1 MGEKRSTEQLLRE
14 YLRSGEQ
21 ICWHGT
27 TKPFPLL
34 ERDARVHILTKWI
47 GTTAVSAVILGL
59 YISNNSDWKWNVV
72 GVAALIAA
80 LLVLSPFMERRNI
93 LGQEY
98 WITDQRVIFMSRDRT
113 FYFMELSEIDDFRL
127 VKDGT
132 QEGSLVLGS
141 CIFEDIGRQ
150 LRWRGCHPKTDVQS
164 DGPSDRAQGL
174 VFFSVGGSRE
184 ATDCLR
190 QQMERAA

>member
-72 GVAALIAA
+72 GVVALIAA
-80 LLVLSPFMERRNI
+80 LLCCS
-93 LGQEY
+93 
-98 WITDQRVIFMSRDRT
+98 
-113 FYFMELSEIDDFRL
+113 
-127 VKDGT
+127 
-132 QEGSLVLGS
+132 
-141 CIFEDIGRQ
+141 
-150 LRWRGCHPKTDVQS
+150 
-164 DGPSDRAQGL
+164 AQ
-174 VFFSVGGSRE
+174 
-184 ATDCLR
+184 
-190 QQMERAA
+190 QI